1 MKDKS
6 ILLIEPDR
14 KTATFIHH
22 MLSNAGYEVEIAP
35 TGKEGLIIA
44 WRDQPDIIV
53 TELELPDIEGV
64 ELIRK
69 FRQDHRTQKTPI
81 YGFTAQSDP
90 EIAVGA
96 MDAGLDQF
104 IVKQSD
110 AVDELLRQLS
120 GEEIIPQVTHPGSGP
135 SQKGALTIFLGVKGG
150 VGTSSICLNVAHQLS
165 KLDPETSIA
174 VFDLVLPIGSLATI
188 TGSQSEIDLNY
199 LSSMSVNELDPDF
212 LRQHLPTPHGWAFK
226 LVQGAPDPSRAAE
239 LNSDRLASILQVL
252 RTAYGHVILDI
263 GRNLSKL
270 ALVALTQAD
279 AVVTVLIPEPECVAN
294 ALAIHAFLDKEGIED
309 PHILFVTN
317 RPLPSEGFTTEL
329 ASGALG
335 RGVDVAITHMGAD
348 LQLAN
353 SLHAPLSL
361 RFPDERVTRAID
373 LLATKIQSL
382 VSTEK

>member
-53 TELELPDIEGV
+53 TELELPDIEGI
-64 ELIRK
+64 ELIQK
-69 FRQDHRTQKTPI
+69 FRQDHRTQKTPL
-81 YGFTAQSDP
+81 YGFTAQSNP
-90 EIAVGA
+90 ELTVEA

-120 GEEIIPQVTHPGSGP
+120 GEEIIPQVTHPVSGP
-135 SQKGALTIFLGVKGG
+135 PQKGALTIFLGVKGG
-150 VGTSSICLNVAHQLS
+150 VGTSSICLNVAQQLS

-174 VFDLVLPIGSLATI
+174 VVDLVLPIGSLATI
-188 TGSQSEIDLNY
+188 TGSQSDIDLNY
-199 LSSMSVNELDPDF
+199 LSNMSVNELTPDF

-226 LVQGAPDPSRAAE
+226 LVQGAPDPFRAAE
-239 LNSDRLASILQVL
+239 LNSDRLASIL
-252 RTAYGHVILDI
+252 
-263 GRNLSKL
+263 
-270 ALVALTQAD
+270 QAD

-294 ALAIHAFLDKEGIED
+294 ALAIHAFLDEEGIED

-329 ASGALG
+329 AAGALG
-335 RGVDVAITHMGAD
+335 RGVDVAVTHMGAD

-361 RFPDERVTRAID
+361 RFPEERVTRAID
-373 LLATKIQSL
+373 ILATKIQSL
-382 VSTEK
+382 VSTD

>member
-22 MLSNAGYEVEIAP
+22 MLSNAGYKVEIAP

-53 TELELPDIEGV
+53 TELDLPDIEGI
-64 ELIRK
+64 ELIQK
-69 FRQDHRTQKTPI
+69 FRQDHRTKKTPL
-81 YGFTAQSDP
+81 YGFTAQSNP
-90 EIAVGA
+90 EITVGS
-96 MDAGLDQF
+96 MDAGLDHL

-120 GEEIIPQVTHPGSGP
+120 SEEIIPQVSHTVSGP
-135 SQKGALTIFLGVKGG
+135 PQRGALTIFLGVKGG

-174 VFDLVLPIGSLATI
+174 VCDFVLPIGSLATI

-199 LSSMSVNELDPDF
+199 LSSMSVNELNPDF
-212 LRQHLPTPHGWAFK
+212 LHQHLPTPHGWSFK
-226 LVQGAPDPSRAAE
+226 IVQGPPDPFQAAE

-252 RTAYGHVILDI
+252 RNAYDHVILDI
-263 GRNLSKL
+263 GRNLSAL

-279 AVVTVLIPEPECVAN
+279 AVITVLIPEPECVAN
-294 ALAIHAFLDKEGIED
+294 ALAIHAFLEEAGIDD
-309 PHILFVTN
+309 PDILLVTN
-317 RPLPSEGFTTEL
+317 RPLPSEGFSTET
-329 ASGALG
+329 AAGALG
-335 RGVDVAITHMGAD
+335 KDVDVAVPNMGAD

-353 SLHAPLSL
+353 SLHAPLYL
-361 RFPDERVTRAID
+361 RFPEERVTRSLDI
-373 LLATKIQSL
+373 LAAKIQSI
-382 VSTEK
+382 VNRD

>member
-53 TELELPDIEGV
+53 TELELPDIEGI
-64 ELIRK
+64 ELIQK
-69 FRQDHRTQKTPI
+69 FRQDHRTQKTPL
-81 YGFTAQSDP
+81 YGFTAQSNP
-90 EIAVGA
+90 ELTVEA

-120 GEEIIPQVTHPGSGP
+120 GEEIIPQVTHPVSGP
-135 SQKGALTIFLGVKGG
+135 PQKGALTIFLGVKGG
-150 VGTSSICLNVAHQLS
+150 VGTSSICLNVAQQLS

-174 VFDLVLPIGSLATI
+174 VVDLVLPIGSLATI
-188 TGSQSEIDLNY
+188 TGSQSDIDLNY
-199 LSSMSVNELDPDF
+199 LSNMSVNELTPDF

-226 LVQGAPDPSRAAE
+226 LVQGAPDPFRAAE

-252 RTAYGHVILDI
+252 RKAYGHVILDI

-294 ALAIHAFLDKEGIED
+294 ALAIHAFLDEEGIED

-329 ASGALG
+329 AAGALG
-335 RGVDVAITHMGAD
+335 RGVDVAVTHMGAD

-361 RFPDERVTRAID
+361 RFPEERVTRAID
-373 LLATKIQSL
+373 ILATKIQSL
-382 VSTEK
+382 VSTD

>member
-22 MLSNAGYEVEIAP
+22 MLSNAGYKVEIAP

-53 TELELPDIEGV
+53 TELDLPDIEGI
-64 ELIRK
+64 ELIQK
-69 FRQDHRTQKTPI
+69 FRQDHRTKKTPL
-81 YGFTAQSDP
+81 YGFTAQSNP
-90 EIAVGA
+90 EITVGS
-96 MDAGLDQF
+96 MDAGLDHL

-120 GEEIIPQVTHPGSGP
+120 SEEIIPQVSHTVSGP
-135 SQKGALTIFLGVKGG
+135 PQRGALTIFLGVKGG

-174 VFDLVLPIGSLATI
+174 VCDLVLPIGSLATI

-199 LSSMSVNELDPDF
+199 LSSMSVNELNPDF
-212 LRQHLPTPHGWAFK
+212 LHQHLPTPHGWSFK
-226 LVQGAPDPSRAAE
+226 IVQGPPDPFQAAE

-252 RTAYGHVILDI
+252 RNAYDHVILDI
-263 GRNLSKL
+263 GRNLSAL

-279 AVVTVLIPEPECVAN
+279 AVITVLIPEPECVAN
-294 ALAIHAFLDKEGIED
+294 ALAIHAFLEEAGIDD
-309 PHILFVTN
+309 PDILLVTN
-317 RPLPSEGFTTEL
+317 RPLPSEGFSTET
-329 ASGALG
+329 AAGALG
-335 RGVDVAITHMGAD
+335 KDVDVAVPNMGAD

-353 SLHAPLSL
+353 SLHAPLYL
-361 RFPDERVTRAID
+361 RFPEERVTRSLDI
-373 LLATKIQSL
+373 LAAKIQSI
-382 VSTEK
+382 VNRD

>member
-14 KTATFIHH
+14 KTATFLHH

-53 TELELPDIEGV
+53 TELELPDIEGI
-64 ELIRK
+64 ELIQK
-69 FRQDHRTQKTPI
+69 FRQDHRTQKTPL
-81 YGFTAQSDP
+81 YGFTAQSNP
-90 EIAVGA
+90 EITVGA

-120 GEEIIPQVTHPGSGP
+120 GEEIIPQVTQSVSGP
-135 SQKGALTIFLGVKGG
+135 PQKGALTIFLGVKGG

-188 TGSQSEIDLNY
+188 TGSQSDIDLNY
-199 LSSMSVNELDPDF
+199 LSNMSVNKLTPDF
-212 LRQHLPTPHGWAFK
+212 LR
-226 LVQGAPDPSRAAE
+226 QGAPDPSRAAE

-252 RTAYGHVILDI
+252 RNAYGHVILDI

-279 AVVTVLIPEPECVAN
+279 AVITVLIPEPECVAN
-294 ALAIHAFLDKEGIED
+294 ALAIHAFLDEEGIED

-335 RGVDVAITHMGAD
+335 RGVDVAVTHMGAD

-361 RFPDERVTRAID
+361 RFPEERVTRAID
-373 LLATKIQSL
+373 ILATKIQSL
-382 VSTEK
+382 VSTDEVRLEG

>member
-1 MKDKS
+1 MTDKS

-22 MLSNAGYEVEIAP
+22 MLSKAGYEVEIAP

-53 TELELPDIEGV
+53 TELELPDIEGI
-64 ELIRK
+64 ELIQK
-69 FRQDHRTQKTPI
+69 FRQDHRTQKTPL
-81 YGFTAQSDP
+81 YGFTALSTP
-90 EIAVGA
+90 EIAVKSK
-96 MDAGLDQF
+96 DAGLDHF

-120 GEEIIPQVTHPGSGP
+120 GEEIIPQVTPPVSGSP
-135 SQKGALTIFLGVKGG
+135 QKGALTIFLGVKGG
-150 VGTSSICLNVAHQLS
+150 VGTSSICLNVAHQLC
-165 KLDPETSIA
+165 KLDPKTSIA
-174 VFDLVLPIGSLATI
+174 VFDLVLPIGSLAAI

-199 LSSMSVNELDPDF
+199 LSSMSVNELNPDF

-226 LVQGAPDPSRAAE
+226 LVQGAPDPSKAAE
-239 LNSDRLASILQVL
+239 LNPDRLASILQVL
-252 RTAYGHVILDI
+252 RNAYGHVILDI

-279 AVVTVLIPEPECVAN
+279 AVVTVLIPEPECVSN
-294 ALAIHAFLDKEGIED
+294 ALAIHEFLDKEGIED

-329 ASGALG
+329 AAGALG
-335 RGVDVAITHMGAD
+335 RGVDVAVTHMGAD

-373 LLATKIQSL
+373 ILATKIQSL
-382 VSTEK
+382 VSTD